1 MKTKIK
7 PLKSI
12 NGEVAI
18 PGDKSISHRALII
31 GSLAHGTTKITNFL
45 RSEDTL
51 ATLNILKAIGA
62 NIELTNAK
70 EVVIEGN
77 GLHSFQEPEDILDAK
92 NSGTTMRLIMGVL
105 AAQNFYSVLTG
116 DDSLKKRPMK
126 LSLIHI

>member
-1 MKTKIK
+1 MKTEIK

-70 EVVIEGN
+70 EVVIEEMDYIVFKN
-77 GLHSFQEPEDILDAK
+77 QKTSLTPKILE
-92 NSGTTMRLIMGVL
+92 LLCV
-105 AAQNFYSVLTG
+105 
-116 DDSLKKRPMK
+116 
-126 LSLIHI
+126 